1 MKIGILHPGSMGSS
15 VGLVLQEQGHDVFWA
30 SEERSEATRER
41 AKSFIEKETIEE
53 LLDEVGV
60 VFSICWQGGVIP
72 NLHAATSANYEGI
85 FVDANFV
92 EGGDIGKHIQA
103 SNSKGIFQS
112 ELLAVSN
119 MGSFSYVDAAIYGYP
134 IPGPDNYTNERS
146 FYLFGD
152 DAGIIA
158 DLFEETP
165 FDGVVLDEPAKMFR
179 QQRMDNEADERT

>member
-53 LLDEVGV
+53 LLDEVDI

-112 ELLAVSN
+112 ELLAVGN
-119 MGSFSYVDAAIYGYP
+119 AGSFSYVDAAIYGYP
-134 IPGPDNYTNERS
+134 IPGPENYTNERS

>member
-53 LLDEVGV
+53 LLDEVDV

-112 ELLAVSN
+112 ELLAVGN
-119 MGSFSYVDAAIYGYP
+119 AGSFSYVDAAIYGYP
-134 IPGPDNYTNERS
+134 IPGPDKYTNERS
-146 FYLFGD
+146 FYLFGQ
-152 DAGIIA
+152 DAEIIA
-158 DLFEETP
+158 NLFEETP
-165 FDGVVLDEPAKMFR
+165 FDGIVLDEPAKMFR
-179 QQRMDNEADERT
+179 QKRMDNEADEKA

>member
-1 MKIGILHPGSMGSS
+1 MKIGILHPGSLGSS

-53 LLDEVGV
+53 LLDEVDI

-112 ELLAVSN
+112 ELLAVGN
-119 MGSFSYVDAAIYGYP
+119 AGSFSYVDAAIYGYP
-134 IPGPDNYTNERS
+134 IPGPENYTNERS

-165 FDGVVLDEPAKMFR
+165 FDGIVLDEPAKMFR
-179 QQRMDNEADERT
+179 QKRMDNEADEKA

>member
-53 LLDEVGV
+53 LLDEVDV

-112 ELLAVSN
+112 ELLAVGN
-119 MGSFSYVDAAIYGYP
+119 AGSFSYVDAAIYGYP
-134 IPGPDNYTNERS
+134 IPGPENYTNERS

>member
-53 LLDEVGV
+53 LLGEVDV
-60 VFSICWQGGVIP
+60 VFSICWQGGVLP
-72 NLHAATSANYEGI
+72 NIHSATWFNYEGI

-103 SNSKGIFQS
+103 LNSKGMFQS

>member
-53 LLDEVGV
+53 LLDEVDV

-92 EGGDIGKHIQA
+92 EGGDIEKYIQA

-112 ELLAVSN
+112 ELLAVGN
-119 MGSFSYVDAAIYGYP
+119 AGSFSYVDAAIYGYP
-134 IPGPDNYTNERS
+134 IPGPENYTNERS